1 MIHITLRAIS
11 FAMMC
16 FITSSSSTSIKVP
29 ENYVFT
35 QSEIIDIDVN
45 EKLLLAIIYVES
57 GGDSTKWAKG
67 EDAVGCLQIRR
78 IAVRD
83 ANRILRKR
91 KNKKRY
97 NYKDRWNCEK
107 SKEMFAILTNYYLP
121 GGCNEDIARFW
132 NGGPRGPIKKSTER
146 YWRKVRRKLYK
157 MAKQR

>member
-1 MIHITLRAIS
+1 MLYIALRWVT

-35 QSEIIDIDVN
+35 PQENTDIEAN

-57 GGDSTKWAKG
+57 RGDSTRWAKG
-67 EDAVGCLQIRR
+67 EDAVGCLQIRK

-91 KNKKRY
+91 KTKKRY
-97 NYKDRWNCEK
+97 KYKDRWNCEK

-132 NGGPRGPIKKSTER
+132 NGGPRRPIKESTEK